1 MTTGNVTGAGG
12 SYGTYFGSIP
22 DMTADVKGVRFADIR
37 PSSPAAKAGLQAGDV
52 MIRFAGKEVANLQDF
67 SFLLRSHK
75 PGEVVEVTVMRND
88 QPLTVQVKLDVRR

>member
-1 MTTGNVTGAGG
+1 
-12 SYGTYFGSIP
+12 
-22 DMTADVKGVRFADIR
+22 
-37 PSSPAAKAGLQAGDV
+37 

-88 QPLTVQVKLDVRR
+88 QPLKVQVKLDVRR